1 MKPVKL
7 AEPPLLIEAAE
18 LARMLSVSKPSIWRW
33 MAEGKLPPP
42 IRITAQCL
50 RWNREAV
57 LTWIAAGCRAPAT
70 EGGAE

>member
-1 MKPVKL
+1 MKPATEL
-7 AEPPLLIEAAE
+7 SLLIDAAE
-18 LARMLSVSKPSIWRW
+18 LARMLSVSKPSVWRW

-57 LTWIAAGCRAPAT
+57 LTWITAGCHAPTT
-70 EGGAE
+70 EGGAA

>member
-1 MKPVKL
+1 MKPATEL
-7 AEPPLLIEAAE
+7 SLLIDAAE

-57 LTWIAAGCRAPAT
+57 LTWITADCPAPTT
-70 EGGAE
+70 EGGAA

>member
-1 MKPVKL
+1 MKP
-7 AEPPLLIEAAE
+7 ATEPSLLIDAAE
-18 LARMLSVSKPSIWRW
+18 LAQMLSVSKPSVWRW

-57 LTWIAAGCRAPAT
+57 LAWIAARCPAPTT
-70 EGGAE
+70 EGGAA